1 MDGHQ
6 PNYLAIACVL
16 AVVYLVVQHLKM
28 SKQLSDL
35 GEGYSALGEGFSY
48 LYRGFASTQQQQPQK
63 RGAPVG
69 YENPRRNNEP
79 IRDRSERRQD
89 RPVQDRSRGNGGS
102 QQQGLRV
109 ADPTAYQPDDS
120 DFDFLGE
127 NVFGQQK
134 TSAGRK

>member
-63 RGAPVG
+63 RGAPP
-69 YENPRRNNEP
+69 YEQPKSRNEP

-89 RPVQDRSRGNGGS
+89 RPVQDRGRGNGGGGS
-102 QQQGLRV
+102 GLRV
-109 ADPTAYQPDDS
+109 ADPTSYQPS
-120 DFDFLGE
+120 SEDFDFLE
-127 NVFGQQK
+127 DNVFGQQK